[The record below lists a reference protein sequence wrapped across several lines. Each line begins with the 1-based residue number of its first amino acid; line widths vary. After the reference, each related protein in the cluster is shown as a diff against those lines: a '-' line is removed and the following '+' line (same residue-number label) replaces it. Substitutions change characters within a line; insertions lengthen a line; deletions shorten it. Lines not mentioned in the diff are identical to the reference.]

1 VFYTVPS
8 RLIGHRLRDRIF
20 DDRLECFLGMTS
32 VATLRRGRPISD
44 SRSGHVVDLS
54 TTGTSSARLAQCDRW
69 YALALSGRLNIGRMG
84 RAVIAEHDRQTR
96 HALAA
101 IRAAACARLFGSSP
115 LLIEVAGHYGRAHR
129 MDDSGDAG
137 IAEIARTPLAVGG
150 VG

>member
-8 RLIGHRLRDRIF
+8 RLIGHRLRVRIF
-20 DDRLECFLGMTS
+20 DDRPECFLGMTS

-44 SRSGHVVDLS
+44 SKSGHVVDLS

-84 RAVIAEHDRQTR
+84 RAVIAEHDGQTR

-101 IRAAACARLFGSSP
+101 NQSDLDLLSVGLNCNDGCESLLGEINGVDSP
-115 LLIEVAGHYGRAHR
+115 VRPFEML
-129 MDDSGDAG
+129 S
-137 IAEIARTPLAVGG
+137 
-150 VG
+150 